1 MTNIELI
8 KQELERMRKINRKA
22 FEAEHIKSDIF
33 HGRAQAINHI
43 FEFIDSLPK
52 EEEIDLD
59 EEITKYWKD
68 ISSLYGAVGK
78 EITRFDFDDVC
89 KYFYELGKNGK

>member
-8 KQELERMRKINRKA
+8 RQEIERLQ
-22 FEAEHIKSDIF
+22 EAQLDEFRNFNSEYKEGIF
-33 HGRAQAINHI
+33 DGLSMLDR
-43 FEFIDSLPK
+43 FIDKLPK
-52 EEEIDLD
+52 KEEIDLD

-68 ISSLYGAVGK
+68 ISSIYGAVGK

-89 KYFYELGKNGK
+89 RYFYELGKNGK

>member
-1 MTNIELI
+1 MTNTELI
-8 KQELERMRKINRKA
+8 KQAIERLQ
-22 FEAEHIKSDIF
+22 EAQLDEFRNFNSEYKEGIF
-33 HGRAQAINHI
+33 DGLSMLDR
-43 FEFIDSLPK
+43 FIDKLPK
-52 EEEIDLD
+52 KEEIDID